1 MLSAIFVDRP
11 RLAIVIAIVTTIAG
25 LVALYAIPFAQYPDI
40 VPPQVSVSTRYP
52 GASAA
57 VVDATIAQPIE
68 AQVVGVDKMIYM
80 KSVSGDD
87 GSYTLQ
93 VSFELGTN
101 PDINTVN
108 VNNRVQVA
116 LSKLPEDVQRQGV
129 TVKKQSSAL
138 LGVIAVYSPKSTHDP
153 LFISNY
159 VTINLLDQ
167 IKSTPGVGDAT
178 LWGPQ
183 DYAMRAWVRTD
194 RLTGLGL
201 TTGDIIKS
209 IQAQNVQAP
218 VGRIGARPI
227 SNDQQLQ
234 LNIQTKGRLDS
245 VKDFEKIV
253 VRTNPDGSVL
263 RLGDVARLELG
274 ASSLDRETRF
284 NGGPASVL
292 AIYQSPGANAIATL
306 KAVRDKLTDLE
317 KRFPDDLTWKVT
329 YDPTTFVKDTIHEVQ
344 KTLVEAFILVVL
356 VVFLFLGSVRATL
369 IPTLAVPVSL
379 IGTFIALLA
388 IGYSANTVSLLAI
401 VLAIGIVVDDAIVVV
416 ENVERVMEEHPE
428 LSPADATKKAMQEI
442 TAPIIA
448 ITLVLLSVFVPVA
461 FIPGISGE
469 LFRQFA
475 ITVAVSMFLSAIN
488 ALTLSPALCGVL
500 LRPHHG
506 PRRGIIGIVMRSID
520 RVRDGYGTAVARIV
534 RFSVIGLVAVG
545 VALIGTA
552 GLAKITP
559 TGFLPEDDQGALFVV
574 VQLPGAASL
583 ERTSDVIRKAEA
595 ILREEKAVEDYT
607 SVVGL
612 NFIDNYSQSNAAFI
626 VVTLKPFEERK
637 DRSLGAAA
645 IIARLGPKF
654 REIQGGNVVPLA
666 PPPIIG
672 LGSGGGFTYVLQDL
686 RGGDPKT
693 LAQVVRGLVV
703 AANQDPQLTR
713 VFTTFSA
720 TNPSIYLDI
729 DRDKAQVLGVELS
742 SVFQALQ
749 ASLGGYYV
757 NDMNLFG
764 RTWQVQVQAEA
775 TDRASVND
783 ISRINV
789 RNAEGKMVP
798 LRSLVEI
805 RVVVGPPA
813 LIRFN
818 NLRAVTVQGSPAPGV
833 SSGQA
838 LNAMEKVAASTLP
851 QGYAGTWTDTAF
863 QEKRAEG
870 KTAII
875 LGFALLFAFLFLVA
889 LYESWT
895 IPVPVLLSVTV
906 GVLGAFAAILA
917 GRLTLDLYGQIGMVV
932 LIGLAA
938 KNGILIVE
946 FAKEQR
952 EKGVPLLQAAT
963 EGARL
968 RFRPV
973 MMTSFA
979 FILGLFP
986 LVVAVGASQ
995 LARRN
1000 AIENARHGRRDALF
1014 AAQNRF
1020 ETLFNQLLAHAVDHG
1035 CAGVQGRN
1043 DPAVAPPFA
1052 SLRDIG
1058 LQQDARLQQPPRRA
1072 FSLADQRFK
1081 LLAFLA
1087 AQPHN
1092 VLLYRNLLPSHD
1104 RLHRQ

>member
-1 MLSAIFVDRP
+1 MFSAIFVDRP
-11 RLAIVIAIVTTIAG
+11 RLAIVIAIVTTIGG
-25 LVALYAIPFAQYPDI
+25 LLALLAIPVAQYPDI
-40 VPPQVSVSTRYP
+40 VPPQVSVTTFYP
-52 GASAA
+52 GASSG

-87 GSYTLQ
+87 GSYTL
-93 VSFELGTN
+93 VASFELGTN

-116 LSKLPEDVQRQGV
+116 LSSLPPEVQRQGV
-129 TVKKQSSAL
+129 TVKKKSSAL
-138 LGVIAVYSPKSTHDP
+138 LGVIAVTSPKSTYDP
-153 LFISNY
+153 LFLSNY

-167 IKSTPGVGDAT
+167 IKSTPGVGDAA

-201 TTGDIIKS
+201 TTGDIINAMQS
-209 IQAQNVQAP
+209 QNIQAA

-227 SNDQQLQ
+227 SNEQQLQ
-234 LNIQTKGRLDS
+234 LNIQTKGRLSTVEEFQD
-245 VKDFEKIV
+245 IV
-253 VRTNPDGSVL
+253 IRTNPDGSVL
-263 RLGDVARLELG
+263 RLRDVARLELG
-274 ASSLDRETRF
+274 AANLDRETRL
-284 NGGPASVL
+284 NGAPAAVV

-306 KAVRDKLTDLE
+306 NAVRGRLAELE
-317 KRFPDDLTWKVT
+317 KSFPEDLTWKVT
-329 YDPTTFVKDTIHEVQ
+329 YDPTAFVTATIHEVQ

-356 VVFLFLGSVRATL
+356 VVFLFLGSFRSTL
-369 IPTLAVPVSL
+369 IPTFAVPVSL

-388 IGYSANTVSLLAI
+388 IGYSANSVSLLAV

-428 LSPADATKKAMQEI
+428 LSPADATKRAMQEI

-475 ITVAVSMFLSAIN
+475 VTVAVSMFLSAIN
-488 ALTLSPALCGVL
+488 ALTLSPALCAVL

-506 PRRGIIGIVMRSID
+506 PRRGVIGMVMRSID
-520 RVRDGYGTAVARIV
+520 RVRDAYGAVVARIV
-534 RFSVIGLVAVG
+534 CVSVIGLVLVG
-545 VALIGTA
+545 VAGA
-552 GLAKITP
+552 GVVGLATMTP
-559 TGFLPEDDQGALFVV
+559 TGFLPEDDQSGLFVV
-574 VQLPGAASL
+574 VQLPGGASVV
-583 ERTSDVIRKAEA
+583 RTADVIRQAEA
-595 ILREEKAVEDYT
+595 ILRDEKAVQEVT
-607 SVVGL
+607 SVIGL
-612 NFIDNYSQSNAAFI
+612 NFIDNYSASNAAFM

-645 IIARLGPKF
+645 VIARLGPKF
-654 REIQGGNVVPLA
+654 RQIQGGTVVPLA
-666 PPPIIG
+666 PPPILG
-672 LGSGGGFTYVLQDL
+672 LGSGGGFAYVLEDL
-686 RGGDPKT
+686 RGGDPKA
-693 LAQVVRGLVV
+693 LAQVLRGLIV
-703 AANQDPQLTR
+703 AANQDPQLNR
-713 VFTTFSA
+713 VFSTFSA

-729 DRDKAQVLGVELS
+729 DRDKVQVLGVQLS
-742 SVFQALQ
+742 AVFQALQ
-749 ASLGGYYV
+749 ASLGGYFV
-757 NDMNLFG
+757 NNINLFG

-775 TDRASVND
+775 DDRASVDD
-783 ISRINV
+783 IYQINV
-789 RNAEGKMVP
+789 RNAEGKMIP
-798 LRSLVEI
+798 LRSLLEV

-813 LIRFN
+813 LIRYN
-818 NLRAVTVQGSPAPGV
+818 NLRAVTIQGGPAPGV

-838 LNAMEKVAASTLP
+838 LKAMETVAASTLP
-851 QGYAGTWTDTAF
+851 PGFAGEWTDTAF

-875 LGFALLFAFLFLVA
+875 LGFAVLFAYLFLVA

-895 IPVPVLLSVTV
+895 IPVPVLLSVSV
-906 GVLGAFAAILA
+906 GILGSFAAIVI
-917 GRLTLDLYGQIGMVV
+917 GGLTLDLYGQIGMVV

-946 FAKEQR
+946 FAKEKR
-952 EKGVPLLQAAT
+952 EQGVPLLEAAT

-979 FILGLFP
+979 FILGLLP
-986 LVVAVGASQ
+986 LVLATGASE

-1000 AIENARHGRRDALF
+1000 VGTPVFGGMI
-1014 AAQNRF
+1014 
-1020 ETLFNQLLAHAVDHG
+1020 LASFIGIFVIPPLYVSFQAVRERLRPSTRPH
-1035 CAGVQGRN
+1035 
-1043 DPAVAPPFA
+1043 PA
-1052 SLRDIG
+1052 
-1058 LQQDARLQQPPRRA
+1058 
-1072 FSLADQRFK
+1072 
-1081 LLAFLA
+1081 
-1087 AQPHN
+1087 
-1092 VLLYRNLLPSHD
+1092 PSGHD
-1104 RLHRQ
+1104 RSAGLPAE